1 MKTPEHLIRP
11 NIRALADRRSAVE
24 RIGGKDLLRLDT
36 NESPFNS
43 PFNRYPT
50 DYDELKSAISRH
62 LSIRTDCIFLTNG
75 THEAVDLLLRLFCVP
90 QTDNIITLSPTAD
103 IYADA
108 AMLNDV
114 PVRKVCLDA
123 KFGITAE
130 KVLAAADPNTKLIFI
145 CSPNNPTGNL
155 LDRKEILKTADSFDG
170 MLVVDEAYIHFA
182 STASIVT
189 ELSRHPNIIVLRTF
203 SKAIAS
209 AGIRLGVV
217 YALPW
222 VIRYL
227 DRMTPPFRIGTPTL
241 REAISMTRRLYDVD
255 KWVRLLL
262 DEREKVMNA
271 FRLLPYCEKVY
282 PSDASFFLAR
292 MKKSEQVYNYLLSQG
307 IVVGN
312 CGTQEMCEGCLR
324 VSVGSTVENSRLLS
338 ALRKYN
344 PE

>member
-1 MKTPEHLIRP
+1 MKTPEQLIRP

-24 RIGGKDLLRLDT
+24 RIDGKDLLRLDT

-50 DYDELKSAISRH
+50 DADELKSAISRH
-62 LSIRTDCIFLTNG
+62 QSIRTDCIFLTNG

-90 QTDNIITLSPTAD
+90 QTDNVITLSPTAD

-114 PVRKVCLDA
+114 PVRKVCLDT

-130 KVLAAADPNTKLIFI
+130 KLLAAADKDTKLIFV

-155 LDRKEILKTADSFDG
+155 LDRKEILKAADSFDG
-170 MLVVDEAYIHFA
+170 MVVVDEAYMHFA
-182 STASIVT
+182 RTASMLT
-189 ELSRHPNIIVLRTF
+189 ELSRHPNVIILRTF

-217 YALPW
+217 YAVPRI
-222 VIRYL
+222 VRYL
-227 DRMTPPFRIGTPTL
+227 DSMTPPFRIGTPTL
-241 REAISMTRRLYDVD
+241 REAISMTKRLYDVD
-255 KWVRLLL
+255 KWGRLIL

-282 PSDASFFLAR
+282 PSDANFFLAR
-292 MKKSEQVYNYLLSQG
+292 MKQSEQVYKYLLSQG
-307 IVVGN
+307 IVVSN

-324 VSVGSTVENSRLLS
+324 ISIGSTVENSRLLS

-344 PE
+344 PG